1 MPYRFLEEIAIA
13 DAAIEI
19 ESKDLKELF
28 TDAAEALTLTMI
40 SDLNSINKTKEI
52 IIKIKAKDLE
62 LLLFEFLEMLIYY
75 KDADQLIFSDYSIT
89 IEEAEYSLKCVC
101 LGEKIDYKKHDLSAD
116 VKAITMHKFKLEKT
130 DKGCNAFIILDI

>member
-1 MPYRFLEEIAIA
+1 MPYRFLDEIAIA

-62 LLLFEFLEMLIYY
+62 SLLFEFLEMLIYH

-89 IEEAEYSLKCVC
+89 IEEEECNLECVC

-130 DKGCNAFIILDI
+130 DNGCNAFIILDI

>member
-1 MPYRFLEEIAIA
+1 MPYRFLDEIAIA

-52 IIKIKAKDLE
+52 IIKIVY
-62 LLLFEFLEMLIYY
+62 LIYFFI
-75 KDADQLIFSDYSIT
+75 KFL
-89 IEEAEYSLKCVC
+89 
-101 LGEKIDYKKHDLSAD
+101 LS
-116 VKAITMHKFKLEKT
+116 
-130 DKGCNAFIILDI
+130 IILIKSQ